1 MLSGE
6 LRWTGWQKV
15 RALLAATVVGLVLTM
30 ATDVLWPAF
39 LAWMIEQGTASA
51 YTAPFD
57 RVAAWAWIYLIFG
70 FPVAFICCL
79 LFGSLALNK
88 AEHDGRTSYR
98 DAALLGARTGLIFA
112 AIVTGLVLLNGITT
126 VLDDHRSFNSWS
138 FGGQVINDGM
148 PTLLGWLYQ
157 SFDIVVTVVVGA
169 IAGLAA
175 RTAAGPPRGRRA
187 AAATA
192 PTPSGIRDP
201 DRRSPP
207 ERS

>member
-6 LRWTGWQKV
+6 LRWTSWQKV
-15 RALLAATVVGLVLTM
+15 RALLAATVVGLALTM
-30 ATDVLWPAF
+30 TTDIFWPAF
-39 LAWMIEQGTASA
+39 LAWMIEQVTPSA

-70 FPVAFICCL
+70 FPVALVCCL
-79 LFGSLALNK
+79 LFGSLALDK
-88 AEHDGRTSYR
+88 AERKGRTGYR

-112 AIVTGLVLLNGITT
+112 AIVTGLVLWNGITT

-157 SFDIVVTVVVGA
+157 SLDIAVTVVVGA

-175 RTAAGPPRGRRA
+175 RAAAGQPRGRRA

-192 PTPSGIRDP
+192 PSRRG
-201 DRRSPP
+201 RRSPC
-207 ERS
+207 RNV